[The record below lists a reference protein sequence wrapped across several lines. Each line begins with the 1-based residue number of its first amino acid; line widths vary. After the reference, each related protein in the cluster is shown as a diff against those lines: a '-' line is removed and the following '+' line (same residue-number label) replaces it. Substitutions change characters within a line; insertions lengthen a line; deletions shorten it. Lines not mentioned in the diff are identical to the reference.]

1 MIEKPMPIVQ
11 AVTAVLIVFG
21 FFGLAYLPA
30 FTAMKPDPALVE
42 TTKAVMLILVGYLFG
57 SSAGSAKKDDTI
69 AAQAA
74 NLTPADPAF
83 QDTKPAPA
91 KDPQ

>member
-1 MIEKPMPIVQ
+1 MKPPMPIVQ
-11 AVTAVLIVFG
+11 AVTAVLIVLG

-30 FTAMKPDPALVE
+30 FTKFAPDPAMVE

-74 NLTPADPAF
+74 SLTPADPAF
-83 QDTKPAPA
+83 ADTQPPKGTR
-91 KDPQ
+91 